1 MSYAVCVTF
10 QIKENWMEAFMPLML
25 GNARASLANEAGC
38 LQFDV
43 LTDPALADE
52 VFLYELYTDR
62 AAFDAHLTSDHF
74 LAFDSAVADMIA
86 DKQVKRYTEVSQ

>member
-10 QIKENWMEAFMPLML
+10 QIRENWMESFIPLML
-25 GNARASLANEAGC
+25 GNARTSLTDETGC

-43 LTDPALADE
+43 LTDPARPYE

-62 AAFDAHLTSDHF
+62 AAFDVHLASGHF
-74 LAFDSAVADMIA
+74 LAFDRAVSDMIT
-86 DKQVKRYTEVSQ
+86 DKQVKTYTEVTQ

>member
-10 QIKENWMEAFMPLML
+10 QIRENWMEAFMPLML
-25 GNARASLANEAGC
+25 GNARASLTEETGC

-43 LTDPALADE
+43 LTDPARSHE

-62 AAFDAHLTSDHF
+62 AAFDLHLTSDHF
-74 LAFDSAVADMIA
+74 LAFDSAVSEMVA
-86 DKQVKRYTEVSQ
+86 DKQVKTYTEVSQ